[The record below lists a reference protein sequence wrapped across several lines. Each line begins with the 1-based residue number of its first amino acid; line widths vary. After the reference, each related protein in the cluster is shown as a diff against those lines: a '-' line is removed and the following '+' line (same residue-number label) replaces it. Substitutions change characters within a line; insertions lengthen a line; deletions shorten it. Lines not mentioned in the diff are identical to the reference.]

1 MANPEK
7 HNEPLEGLRRA
18 NRDDEQHWREKGW
31 EKIEGGRDRTIV
43 RGPNS
48 QEPEITEDTDRP
60 VIGADYTRSPFDP
73 SLARDEQ
80 GRIREDRADV
90 LRGYGEP
97 IPERN
102 YPLAYNK
109 DELINPDLNPA
120 MTYPP
125 KTTAPFKILAI
136 ALGLVL
142 FGLLAALLYWRFLA
156 PVRRSPE
163 GTNSKVQRHEMQR
176 KDNRTTAA
184 LQQFAGFVSRMNE
197 RR

>member
-7 HNEPLEGLRRA
+7 HDEPLEGLRRA

-31 EKIEGGRDRTIV
+31 EKIPGGRDRATV

-48 QEPEITEDTDRP
+48 QDSEFIDNDERP

-73 SLARDEQ
+73 SLVRDEQ
-80 GRIREDRADV
+80 GRLRDDRADV

-102 YPLAYNK
+102 YPQAYNT
-109 DELINPDLNPA
+109 DELINTDLNPA
-120 MTYPP
+120 MAYPP

-136 ALGLVL
+136 TLGLVL
-142 FGLLAALLYWRFLA
+142 FVLLSALMYWRFLA

-163 GTNSKVQRHEMQR
+163 GKTGSVEQHKVQ
-176 KDNRTTAA
+176 TTAA
-184 LQQFAGFVSRMNE
+184 IQQFAAFVSRMNE